1 MTAIPLLQVVRF
13 LARVGAPARPRA
25 PSLLRRLFGPR
36 RPPAMPPLSDRLYR
50 DIGLEPPPREREEFW
65 LLFGRP

>member
-13 LARVGAPARPRA
+13 FARVGAPARA
-25 PSLLRRLFGPR
+25 PSPLRRLFGPR

-50 DIGLEPPPREREEFW
+50 DIGLEPPPRQREEFW